1 MSPYKNDEGLKMEE
15 CGVEEAGGSR
25 DAKKREFAEKE
36 AGEKLHSYFIMST
49 HTSPLPG
56 VFPWG
61 PRIGEMHLRFKLFS
75 LPVPIG
81 QNEKA
86 QMLLASGLHVLPMYE
101 AGQAD
106 WPPPP

>member
-56 VFPWG
+56 VFP
-61 PRIGEMHLRFKLFS
+61 
-75 LPVPIG
+75 
-81 QNEKA
+81 
-86 QMLLASGLHVLPMYE
+86 
-101 AGQAD
+101 
-106 WPPPP
+106 